1 MENIINMVKESYIK
15 VMGQEKWNSLID
27 QEKHDVVMILVKDM
41 LNALQ

>member
-1 MENIINMVKESYIK
+1 MENIINMIKESYIN
-15 VMGQEKWNSLID
+15 VMGQEKWNSLTD